1 MKADCN
7 KEPHSL
13 SGFIKNKVG
22 KYSGAQSYHILKQQK
37 ERTEDAV
44 LEMIMYVLHFFAS
57 VLLLV
62 VNNPLGCRYTLE
74 TEVLIFTSSQN
85 SPFTQHSQY
94 ISVLFEAGAPQK
106 FPTRVTGQCHDK
118 RARER

>member
-1 MKADCN
+1 METEKQLLMKADCN

-44 LEMIMYVLHFFAS
+44 LEMIMYVLHFLPLYYF
-57 VLLLV
+57 LLLTI
-62 VNNPLGCRYTLE
+62 LWDIDTL
-74 TEVLIFTSSQN
+74 
-85 SPFTQHSQY
+85 
-94 ISVLFEAGAPQK
+94 
-106 FPTRVTGQCHDK
+106 
-118 RARER
+118 